1 MSELRRT
8 LDSGTSENPLLILS
22 RGPVA
27 ELEPQF
33 NSAGAVPTPWA
44 EARGRLEQ
52 AEVYWLTTMVGG
64 SPSVCSSRNER
75 GRSHESRKDLT

>member
-8 LDSGTSENPLLILS
+8 LDSGTPENPLLIS
-22 RGPVA
+22 SKESVA

-33 NSAGAVPTPWA
+33 SSAGAVPTPWA
-44 EARGRLEQ
+44 EARERLEQ
-52 AEVYWLTTMVGG
+52 AEVYCLTTMVGR
-64 SPSVCSSRNER
+64 SPSICSSRNER